1 MRLGADAGAEGTDG
15 DRATGSRQ
23 TAQAPRCPAPR
34 PGRPART
41 GSAAEGRERLRARD
55 PPCAHGRVLY
65 FREFFSI
72 IHGATFSVPNQPAPS
87 WWARV
92 SCSIPKME
100 SCLSM
105 RTPSKL
111 FICSIYKCV
120 CTYTDLWAS
129 VWLISI
135 FCKYGRPSRSQ
146 RARQG
151 PCRPAARPTSVFTSL
166 INGSLSLYRKAGFSF
181 LFSFLQK

>member
-34 PGRPART
+34 PGRPERGLRLRGGSASEPGTPLART
-41 GSAAEGRERLRARD
+41 GVCFISGNSLVSSMVPRSASQTSPPRAGGHVCPAAFQRWKVVC
-55 PPCAHGRVLY
+55 PC
-65 FREFFSI
+65 
-72 IHGATFSVPNQPAPS
+72 
-87 WWARV
+87 
-92 SCSIPKME
+92 E
-100 SCLSM
+100 S
-105 RTPSKL
+105 PSKL